1 MTRRRIH
8 GGIAGLAA
16 LSLALGSA
24 GPALAKPVDD
34 PSAPNIQH
42 PQTAGYEVVNL
53 PTVAQPG
60 GDDSAWPYVAIGGG
74 AVGLAVAGVGGAM
87 AVSQRH
93 HRRHRRSGRSGP
105 TVAA

>member
-34 PSAPNIQH
+34 PTAPNVQH
-42 PQTAGYEVVNL
+42 PQTAGYEVVNV

-60 GDDSAWPYVAIGGG
+60 GGDSAWPYLAIGGG
-74 AVGLAVAGVGGAM
+74 AVGLAVAGVGGAV
-87 AVSQRH
+87 AASQR
-93 HRRHRRSGRSGP
+93 RQRRSERSRP